1 MAALLIILLEI
12 QKELLIKAGQWH
24 QRYSD
29 PDHSIH
35 SLELIPI
42 LFCESVNRKHKHNH
56 KQGKYN

>member
-1 MAALLIILLEI
+1 MATLRIILLEI

-42 LFCESVNRKHKHNH
+42 LFCESVNH